1 MTDTAVEF
9 FATLGTSVL
18 CATPSGRT
26 LFLPPATLSSG
37 AVLTSFVASPDTGD
51 LALVLSLPN
60 AQPDSAH
67 WVQSRISAFASRALS
82 TSCPASTGFTSA
94 LDAAANRTGYALTLP
109 AALPSEV
116 RKGAPVRFVRRA
128 RYSLYKSSDGA
139 WYLGY
144 RRCNAIGQSV
154 CTTIQPVSGPYLAYS
169 HGGTGASGLGFRYF
183 DANGNELFDAAAS
196 TRLAKIDVVLRGETS
211 HAVSLV
217 GDARQLYR
225 DSSVV
230 TVSPRNRVR

>member
-1 MTDTAVEF
+1 
-9 FATLGTSVL
+9 
-18 CATPSGRT
+18 
-26 LFLPPATLSSG
+26 
-37 AVLTSFVASPDTGD
+37 
-51 LALVLSLPN
+51 VLSFPN
-60 AQPDSAH
+60 AQSDSAH

-94 LDAAANRTGYALTLP
+94 LDAAASRTGYALTLP

-116 RKGAPVRFVRRA
+116 RRGAPVRFVRRA

-169 HGGTGASGLGFRYF
+169 HGGTGVSGLGFRYF

-196 TRLAKIDVVLRGETS
+196 PQLAKIDVVLRGETS
-211 HAVSLV
+211 HSVSLV
-217 GDARQLYR
+217 GDARQRYR